1 MIRNTK
7 NWSSVV
13 MEDEFKKVISSL
25 ALVES
30 EFRRKGFDKEMGNN
44 VCLYVALANR
54 IICAVDDLN
63 DIRSK
68 QGITIAKEVRKRVA
82 EIEKKMREEQERELK
97 TLENI
102 KKEIDKDKP
111 KIKVI
116 PKTTKKVTKKAK
128 VKVKDE

>member
-1 MIRNTK
+1 
-7 NWSSVV
+7 
-13 MEDEFKKVISSL
+13 MEDEFKKVIFSL

-44 VCLYVALANR
+44 ACLYVALANR

-97 TLENI
+97 TLEKI

-116 PKTTKKVTKKAK
+116 PKTTKKVVKKVK

>member
-1 MIRNTK
+1 MIRNIK

-30 EFRRKGFDKEMGNN
+30 EFRRKGFDKEMGKNA
-44 VCLYVALANR
+44 CLYVALANR

-68 QGITIAKEVRKRVA
+68 QKFTIAKEVRKRVE
-82 EIEKKMREEQERELK
+82 EIEKKMKEAQERQRKSLEKIEKEL
-97 TLENI
+97 
-102 KKEIDKDKP
+102 DKDNP
-111 KIKVI
+111 TIKVI
-116 PKTTKKVTKKAK
+116 PKTTNKVTKKAK
-128 VKVKDE
+128 VKVTDE

>member
-1 MIRNTK
+1 MIRNIK

-30 EFRRKGFDKEMGNN
+30 EFRRKGFDKEMGKNA
-44 VCLYVALANR
+44 CLYVALANR

-68 QGITIAKEVRKRVA
+68 QKFTIAKEVRKRVA
-82 EIEKKMREEQERELK
+82 EIWRSAS
-97 TLENI
+97 NI
-102 KKEIDKDKP
+102 
-111 KIKVI
+111 
-116 PKTTKKVTKKAK
+116 
-128 VKVKDE
+128 